1 MPTEDAKNADPTSQ
15 LPRRDSATNKNVN
28 HQMDENLSRESDT
41 PVEDSVETDKLS
53 DSKSE
58 YGGQAG
64 PEPTRYGVWEK
75 NGRCTDF

>member
-15 LPRRDSATNKNVN
+15 LPRRNSAITKNVN

-53 DSKSE
+53 DSESE

-64 PEPTRYGVWEK
+64 PEPTRYGDWEK

>member
-15 LPRRDSATNKNVN
+15 LPRRNSAITKNVN
-28 HQMDENLSRESDT
+28 HQMDENLSRESET

-64 PEPTRYGVWEK
+64 PEPTRYGDWEK